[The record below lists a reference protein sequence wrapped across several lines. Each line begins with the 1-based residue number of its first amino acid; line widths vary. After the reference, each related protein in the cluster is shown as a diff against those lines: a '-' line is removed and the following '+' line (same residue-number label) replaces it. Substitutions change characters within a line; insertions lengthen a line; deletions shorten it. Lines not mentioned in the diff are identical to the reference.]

1 MSPIQSK
8 PRTRAINFR
17 LSEDE
22 FEELKRACAAEGAR
36 SLSDFARRAVWR
48 MIMRDAD
55 TRLPG
60 GSKDKINRRL
70 DKLQE
75 QLSELAGML
84 RRSEPQGRPGGESGD
99 CAKQAI

>member
-1 MSPIQSK
+1 MKLIHSK

-22 FEELKRACAAEGAR
+22 FEELKRACAAEGSR

-48 MIMRDAD
+48 MIVQDIDAG
-55 TRLPG
+55 LPG
-60 GSKDKINRRL
+60 TARDRINRRL

-75 QLSELAGML
+75 QLTELAGML
-84 RRSEPQGRPGGESGD
+84 RNREPD
-99 CAKQAI
+99 CMTKRAT